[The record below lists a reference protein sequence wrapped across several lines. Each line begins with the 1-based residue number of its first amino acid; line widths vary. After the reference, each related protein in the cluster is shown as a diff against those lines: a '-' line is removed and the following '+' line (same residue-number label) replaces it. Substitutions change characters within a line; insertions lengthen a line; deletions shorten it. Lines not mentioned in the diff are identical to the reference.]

1 MGTIDVKDA
10 TSVPVLRTE
19 QALQG
24 RAAGVQVTQNS
35 GQPGSTQ
42 SIRIRGTG
50 SLNNAE
56 PLWVVDGIPTGG
68 IDFLN
73 PADIESISVLKD
85 AASAAIYGARVE
97 IWVIL
102 VTTKK
107 GAKGQPAQV
116 TYDAY
121 YGFQEPWKKIGLLN
135 AEEYA
140 ILMNESRASAGLV
153 PYAQLADPA
162 SLGEGTDW
170 QDALF
175 QRAPIMNHSF
185 NFTKG
190 TATSSTAIGG
200 SHFVQDGIIGGE
212 KGRFERTTFRIS
224 SQQEAGD
231 RFRIGQ
237 TVNFT
242 HLNRNALAMENN
254 EFATP
259 VVRALNMDPVTPVTR
274 PDGSYAY
281 SELIGSDI
289 ANPINQVE
297 TTHDK
302 WTTNRFV
309 GNLYGEYDIWQNL
322 KVRSSMNVDLS
333 LGSQKIFF
341 PTVRPRHRPERPEPP
356 RLRVA

>member
-1 MGTIDVKDA
+1 MRFLLLLGWLVPFGILAQSTAITGKVTDADDGTPLPGVSVVEKGTYNGSVTDLDGNYTLMVSSPEATLTFTYIGYKTTDVAIAGRSAVDHALAADIAGLEEAIVIGYGNQQRSKISGAVGTIDIKDA

-85 AASAAIYGARVE
+85 AASAAIYGARGGNG
-97 IWVIL
+97 VIL

-116 TYDAY
+116 TYDSY
-121 YGFQEPWKKIGLLN
+121 YGIQEPWKKIGLLN
-135 AEEYA
+135 AEQYA

-153 PYAQLADPA
+153 PLAALSDPA

-175 QRAPIMNHSF
+175 S
-185 NFTKG
+185 
-190 TATSSTAIGG
+190 
-200 SHFVQDGIIGGE
+200 V
-212 KGRFERTTFRIS
+212 
-224 SQQEAGD
+224 
-231 RFRIGQ
+231 
-237 TVNFT
+237 
-242 HLNRNALAMENN
+242 
-254 EFATP
+254 
-259 VVRALNMDPVTPVTR
+259 
-274 PDGSYAY
+274 
-281 SELIGSDI
+281 
-289 ANPINQVE
+289 
-297 TTHDK
+297 
-302 WTTNRFV
+302 
-309 GNLYGEYDIWQNL
+309 
-322 KVRSSMNVDLS
+322 
-333 LGSQKIFF
+333 
-341 PTVRPRHRPERPEPP
+341 PP
-356 RLRVA
+356 S

>member
-1 MGTIDVKDA
+1 MRFLLLLGWMIPFGIFAQSTAITGKVTDADDGIALPGVSVVEKGTYNGTVTDLDGNYTLMVSSSEATLTFTYIGYKTTNVAIAGKSNVDHALAADIAGLEEAIVIGYGNQQRSKISGAVGTIDIKDA

-56 PLWVVDGIPTGG
+56 PLWVVDGIPSGG
-68 IDFLN
+68 IDYLN
-73 PADIESISVLKD
+73 PSDIESISVLKD
-85 AASAAIYGARVE
+85 AASAAIYGARGGNG
-97 IWVIL
+97 VIL

-116 TYDAY
+116 TYDTY

-140 ILMNESRASAGLV
+140 ILMNESRAAAGLV
-153 PYAQLADPA
+153 PLSQLADPT

-175 QRAPIMNHSF
+175 ERAPMVNHSF

-190 TATSSTAIGG
+190 
-200 SHFVQDGIIGGE
+200 
-212 KGRFERTTFRIS
+212 
-224 SQQEAGD
+224 
-231 RFRIGQ
+231 
-237 TVNFT
+237 
-242 HLNRNALAMENN
+242 
-254 EFATP
+254 
-259 VVRALNMDPVTPVTR
+259 
-274 PDGSYAY
+274 
-281 SELIGSDI
+281 
-289 ANPINQVE
+289 
-297 TTHDK
+297 
-302 WTTNRFV
+302 
-309 GNLYGEYDIWQNL
+309 
-322 KVRSSMNVDLS
+322 
-333 LGSQKIFF
+333 
-341 PTVRPRHRPERPEPP
+341 
-356 RLRVA
+356 